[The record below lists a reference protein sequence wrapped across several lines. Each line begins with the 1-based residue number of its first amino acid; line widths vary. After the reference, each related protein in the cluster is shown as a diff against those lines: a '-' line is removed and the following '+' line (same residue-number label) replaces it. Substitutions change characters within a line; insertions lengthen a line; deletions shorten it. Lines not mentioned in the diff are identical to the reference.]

1 MRLLAGRHSC
11 RCLDAQQ
18 QVAASHR
25 VAPISDKNKPI
36 HWLSVHVCHVHQVHY
51 DFCHL
56 ARQLL
61 WGLLQV
67 ALALKA
73 LYEDDIVVEE
83 LIIAWHG
90 KPSAGKVLGVPA
102 PAAKAVRQAAAKF
115 VEWLQEAES
124 DEESD
129 ESEDSLA
136 EEE

>member
-1 MRLLAGRHSC
+1 MLHFFQQTKDEVQPGIVLLT
-11 RCLDAQQ
+11 Q
-18 QVAASHR
+18 
-25 VAPISDKNKPI
+25 
-36 HWLSVHVCHVHQVHY
+36 HV
-51 DFCHL
+51 L
-56 ARQLL
+56 T
-61 WGLLQV
+61 LLQV
-67 ALALKA
+67 SLALKA

-136 EEE
+136 EE

>member
-1 MRLLAGRHSC
+1 MCDYYDLVTWQHS
-11 RCLDAQQ
+11 
-18 QVAASHR
+18 
-25 VAPISDKNKPI
+25 
-36 HWLSVHVCHVHQVHY
+36 
-51 DFCHL
+51 F
-56 ARQLL
+56 QLC
-61 WGLLQV
+61 WGWLQV

>member
-1 MRLLAGRHSC
+1 MYCSSADKRRGASQDSTGVVLLTQHMST
-11 RCLDAQQ
+11 
-18 QVAASHR
+18 
-25 VAPISDKNKPI
+25 
-36 HWLSVHVCHVHQVHY
+36 
-51 DFCHL
+51 
-56 ARQLL
+56 
-61 WGLLQV
+61 LLQV
-67 ALALKA
+67 SLALKA
-73 LYEDDIVVEE
+73 LYDDDIVVEQ
-83 LIIAWHG
+83 LIIAWYD